1 MGVVVADEA
10 RVLGR
15 VDVLLSRVKEELV
28 GQSDNFIFCLILTL
42 VRLLIVLSSLG
53 ISSR

>member
-15 VDVLLSRVKEELV
+15 VDVLLRRGNEEFV
-28 GQSDNFIFCLILTL
+28 GQSDNFIFCLLLTV